1 LRCFNNPSG
10 NNISYRIIA
19 VNQFEDAKG
28 GFIGRRLPSFRRTK
42 LADSRRVPLEPKSDR
57 LFISRHGFLSAQVA
71 VIVETSIN

>member
-57 LFISRHGFLSAQVA
+57 LIVHGFLSAQVA